1 LGEIHGRTGF
11 APEHGHCFAPNL
23 LERRFMPPTRVLICD
38 DHTLF
43 LEGIK
48 AILRGEPSLE
58 VVGEAGDGRQAVE
71 KVKELHP
78 DVVLMDI
85 AMPDLSGFEATRR
98 VHEADPSVRV
108 LMLTMHDEE
117 ELVARCLEAGAAG
130 YIIKDAPASQL
141 VYAIEM
147 AMKGERYLS
156 PVVLKKV
163 VAGYVK
169 NTNRP
174 QTSYDRL
181 SSREREILKL
191 LADGLTVKEIA
202 TRLNRSV
209 KTVDVHKYNLM
220 RKIDVHDRSELIRY
234 AIQKRLIDVPIADMK

>member
-1 LGEIHGRTGF
+1 
-11 APEHGHCFAPNL
+11 
-23 LERRFMPPTRVLICD
+23 MPAIRILICD

-43 LEGIK
+43 SEGIK
-48 AILRGEPSLE
+48 AILRSEPSLE
-58 VVGEAGDGRQAVE
+58 VVGEARDGRQAVE

-78 DVVLMDI
+78 DIVLMDI

-98 VHEADPSVRV
+98 VHEADTSVRV
-108 LMLTMHDEE
+108 LILTMHDEE

-130 YIIKDAPASQL
+130 YLIKDAPASQL
-141 VYAIEM
+141 IYAIETV
-147 AMKGERYLS
+147 MKGERYLS
-156 PVVLKKV
+156 PIVLKKV

-169 NTNRP
+169 NSKRP

-191 LADGLTVKEIA
+191 LAEGLTVKEIA
-202 TRLNRSV
+202 TRLNLSV

-220 RKIDVHDRSELIRY
+220 RKIDVHDRAELIRY
-234 AIQKRLIDVPIADMK
+234 AIQKRVIDVPIADLN